1 MVRGDGGIGKIDCP
15 LKLLKILT
23 VMGVAGLPLRK
34 KGNKPF
40 RSGYRKELT
49 PMVCMLFLAVFFDP
63 SFHGDC
69 SFPVPV
75 LLNSSPFNY

>member
-34 KGNKPF
+34 K
-40 RSGYRKELT
+40 KEL
-49 PMVCMLFLAVFFDP
+49 
-63 SFHGDC
+63 
-69 SFPVPV
+69 
-75 LLNSSPFNY
+75 SPFGVVIERN